1 MYFST
6 EGYKTAEIHAKVEE
20 IRVIMLDNIRTRSPL
35 LLLGYFLIFI
45 MPIMFCC
52 VDKAFKRGDNL
63 ADIESKA
70 QELHE
75 STPIFSRAAE
85 KLKKKKW
92 RQNKNVT
99 IALAMCLA
107 CICCCVCVAMVYFIL
122 AMACGGIALNN
133 CVLAS
138 LQGGGGGG
146 GGRSYLE
153 GEGW

>member
-1 MYFST
+1 LSAYYFFF
-6 EGYKTAEIHAKVEE
+6 V
-20 IRVIMLDNIRTRSPL
+20 
-35 LLLGYFLIFI
+35 
-45 MPIMFCC
+45 C

-75 STPIFSRAAE
+75 STPIFSKAVE

-92 RQNKNVT
+92 RQNKKT
-99 IALAMCLA
+99 TLALAICLA
-107 CICCCVCVAMVYFIL
+107 SICCCVCVAMVYFIL

-133 CVLAS
+133 CVTAS
-138 LQGGGGGG
+138 LQGGGGG